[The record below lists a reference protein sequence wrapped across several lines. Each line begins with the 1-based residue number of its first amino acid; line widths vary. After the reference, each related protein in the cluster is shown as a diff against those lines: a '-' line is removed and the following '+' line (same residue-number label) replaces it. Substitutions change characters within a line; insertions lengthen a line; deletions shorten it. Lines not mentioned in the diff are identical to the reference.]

1 MRNKEGVLSF
11 VCGWFD
17 VSLRRQ
23 ILVGSAAKK
32 SFVLQVFC
40 IDGKFCFVYLYSS
53 TRIWFD
59 VGEVGAIKWVLNFED
74 GLCLRY
80 FVLCQKGPALEFGGK
95 DVGVSR

>member
-53 TRIWFD
+53 AKICLTPARL
-59 VGEVGAIKWVLNFED
+59 ALSFEEA
-74 GLCLRY
+74 LCL
-80 FVLCQKGPALEFGGK
+80 G
-95 DVGVSR
+95 